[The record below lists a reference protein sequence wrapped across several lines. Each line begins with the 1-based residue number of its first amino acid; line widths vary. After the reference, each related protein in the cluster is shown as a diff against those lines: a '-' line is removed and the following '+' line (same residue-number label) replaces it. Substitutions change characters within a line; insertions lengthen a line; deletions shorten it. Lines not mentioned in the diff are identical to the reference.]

1 MVAIE
6 YEAMHKLLQ
15 MPTDNALR
23 KSYFGHYGNELPWN
37 GVISWR
43 QHKQT
48 NIYNAKDNPPLHF
61 GITHSKLSLGVKK
74 LQTTFNAARSTV
86 ELRSY
91 FLRPSRIQLDTK
103 RKRFHYITCWRVGS
117 TCLCKATDYLFLS
130 WFTCVLV
137 MSSLAVHFGDITN
150 WTVLLERHSLV
161 SYFNLTSVSIHPGI
175 HHKARLHSSTR
186 LNLLVRYNQ
195 QLF

>member
-91 FLRPSRIQLDTK
+91 FFATIEDTTGQREK
-103 RKRFHYITCWRVGS
+103 DSIILRVGVLALLVYAKQQIIYFCRDS
-117 TCLCKATDYLFLS
+117 LVFLS
-130 WFTCVLV
+130 CP
-137 MSSLAVHFGDITN
+137 A
-150 WTVLLERHSLV
+150 LLYISE
-161 SYFNLTSVSIHPGI
+161 I
-175 HHKARLHSSTR
+175 
-186 LNLLVRYNQ
+186 
-195 QLF
+195 